1 MVLALLVGIGSLA
14 ALLTLVVYLIRLS
27 PDD

>member
-1 MVLALLVGIGSLA
+1 MVLSLLVGIGSLA
-14 ALLTLVVYLIRLS
+14 GLLTLVVYLIRLS